1 MIISA
6 FDEILFWDNI
16 PFILS
21 LITEITEKHYPHDPR
36 SYFEAKEEFYK
47 RYIPTKRDFLKRIDF
62 YVKNGTAK
70 WVSGRNQSC
79 DNLSPGQR
87 YSLSV

>member
-70 WVSGRNQSC
+70 WVQGEIKAATIFRPVSGT
-79 DNLSPGQR
+79 L
-87 YSLSV
+87 